1 MNFLF
6 LRVKIGFMKQAFLI
20 NGITVTDEQYNEYKE
35 FCNFLLRENLKYNV
49 TAIREENQVFI
60 KHFAD
65 SLMGKDYFS
74 GGKKIIEIGSGGGFP
89 SVPLKIY
96 NKNLNLTL
104 VEATG
109 KKCEFLKAV
118 KQRLA
123 FENFEVI
130 NARCEQLAFNCA
142 YREQFDVVT
151 ARAVAELKILL
162 ELCVPFLKQGG
173 KCVFYK
179 NYSEEEINS
188 AKNALKE
195 LNCAIKEIKKYTL
208 LNVDGEVEVG
218 ERAVIIVEKSAQT
231 PQKYPREYKKI
242 LKRPL

>member
-1 MNFLF
+1 MF
-6 LRVKIGFMKQAFLI
+6 LRVKIGDMKQAFLI

-35 FCNFLLRENLKYNV
+35 FCNFLLSENLKYNV
-49 TAIREENQVFI
+49 TAIREENKVFI

-65 SLMGKDYFS
+65 SLMGKNYFS
-74 GGKKIIEIGSGGGFP
+74 GGEKIIEIGSGGGFP

-208 LNVDGEVEVG
+208 LNVDGEVEGG
-218 ERAVIIVEKSAQT
+218 ERAVIIVEKSALT

>member
-6 LRVKIGFMKQAFLI
+6 LRVKIEFMKQAFLI

-35 FCNFLLRENLKYNV
+35 FCNFLLSENLKYNV

-60 KHFAD
+60 KHFVD

-74 GGKKIIEIGSGGGFP
+74 GGEKIIEIGSGGGFP

-96 NKNLNLTL
+96 NSNLNLTL

-130 NARCEQLAFNCA
+130 NARCEQLAFNCV

-162 ELCVPFLKQGG
+162 ELCVPFLKPGG

-195 LNCAIKEIKKYTL
+195 LNCVIKEIKKYTL
-208 LNVDGEVEVG
+208 LNVDGENEGG
-218 ERAVIIVEKSAQT
+218 ERAVIIVEKLAQT